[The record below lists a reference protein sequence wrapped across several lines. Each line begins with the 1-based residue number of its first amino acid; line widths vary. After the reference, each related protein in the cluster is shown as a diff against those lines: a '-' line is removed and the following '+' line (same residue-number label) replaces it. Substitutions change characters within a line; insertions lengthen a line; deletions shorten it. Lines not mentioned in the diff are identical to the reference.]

1 MRVSYFIAELYG
13 RPDEYDD
20 PWDSPLAGL
29 VKFADN
35 TTFAH
40 PVVCKVRGR
49 EGGRERRS
57 RKRDH
62 RHNCRLLSHMPS
74 APKLTKT
81 GAGDQVAIVWDE
93 ALLA

>member
-1 MRVSYFIAELYG
+1 VRVSYFIAELYG

-40 PVVCKVRGR
+40 PVVCKVRAS
-49 EGGRERRS
+49 ERAS
-57 RKRDH
+57 E
-62 RHNCRLLSHMPS
+62 
-74 APKLTKT
+74 
-81 GAGDQVAIVWDE
+81 GAGSETTGTIVDCSLTCH
-93 ALLA
+93 LLQN

>member
-1 MRVSYFIAELYG
+1 VRVSYFIAELYG

-40 PVVCKVRGR
+40 PVVCKVIGR
-49 EGGRERRS
+49 EGGREWGGS
-57 RKRDH
+57 E
-62 RHNCRLLSHMPS
+62 
-74 APKLTKT
+74 
-81 GAGDQVAIVWDE
+81 GAGSEITGTIVDCSLTCH
-93 ALLA
+93 LLQN